1 MIRGTTL
8 RQAGLIVLAAAPL
21 ALQIA
26 AEARQAPPGAA
37 DPRSPEYFE
46 TRVRPVLAANCY
58 DCHADERMG
67 GLRVDSRE
75 ALLKG
80 GRSGPVI
87 VPGDPDKSLLIEAV
101 RQTRA
106 TLKMPKGGRL
116 TAAEVDALVEW
127 VKAGAPWP
135 AFAAG
140 STATS
145 NSPSASAGKPSAF
158 APTAT
163 ASASADKPAA
173 AASADNPTAAV
184 PSAPGYV
191 IT

>member
-8 RQAGLIVLAAAPL
+8 RHAGLMVLAAVPL

-26 AEARQAPPGAA
+26 AEARQAPSGAA

-80 GRSGPVI
+80 GRIRPANVG
-87 VPGDPDKSLLIEAV
+87 GAPDKSHV
-101 RQTRA
+101 
-106 TLKMPKGGRL
+106 
-116 TAAEVDALVEW
+116 
-127 VKAGAPWP
+127 
-135 AFAAG
+135 
-140 STATS
+140 
-145 NSPSASAGKPSAF
+145 
-158 APTAT
+158 
-163 ASASADKPAA
+163 
-173 AASADNPTAAV
+173 
-184 PSAPGYV
+184 V
-191 IT
+191 ITA

>member
-87 VPGDPDKSLLIEAV
+87 VPGDPEKSLLIDAV
-101 RQTRA
+101 RQSGK
-106 TLKMPKGGRL
+106 LKMPQGGQLKPDEIAVL
-116 TAAEVDALVEW
+116 TEW
-127 VKAGAPWP
+127 VKA
-135 AFAAG
+135 
-140 STATS
+140 
-145 NSPSASAGKPSAF
+145 
-158 APTAT
+158 
-163 ASASADKPAA
+163 
-173 AASADNPTAAV
+173 
-184 PSAPGYV
+184 
-191 IT
+191 